1 MLLFSGYLSEKWQ
14 PWPNSIGIWLGSI
27 TLKYVLAK
35 KRSSMKYY
43 LMLIISL
50 SVVVHA
56 QKNKRKVNPI
66 KDYYKRA
73 LYQALLECKD
83 LCKRTTKS
91 EYISRSG
98 VLLMQEMARNL
109 AAQQEYTA
117 AIFQIDHANFL
128 EFIAEV
134 KRKVNPSI
142 YVGLLEESLDDI
154 NEAFNTMRQRK
165 TKDKRRRL
173 AQKKAWEYSD
183 FYSYASRQE
192 IEEYDDE

>member
-1 MLLFSGYLSEKWQ
+1 MLLFLGYLSEKWQ

-43 LMLIISL
+43 LILIISL
-50 SVVVHA
+50 SVAVHA

-91 EYISRSG
+91 EYISQSG
-98 VLLMQEMARNL
+98 VLVMQKMARNL

-142 YVGLLEESLDDI
+142 YAGLLEESFDGV
-154 NEAFNTMRQRK
+154 NEAFNDMEKRK

-173 AQKKAWEYSD
+173 AQKKPWEDSN
-183 FYSYASRQE
+183 SVSAAS
-192 IEEYDDE
+192 IEDVLEYYNE

>member
-1 MLLFSGYLSEKWQ
+1 
-14 PWPNSIGIWLGSI
+14 
-27 TLKYVLAK
+27 
-35 KRSSMKYY
+35 
-43 LMLIISL
+43 MLIISL
-50 SVVVHA
+50 FVAVHA

-83 LCKRTTKS
+83 LCKRTIKS

-98 VLLMQEMARNL
+98 VLVMQEMACNL

-142 YVGLLEESLDDI
+142 YVGLLEESLDGV
-154 NEAFNTMRQRK
+154 NEAFNDMEKRK

-173 AQKKAWEYSD
+173 AQKKACEYSD
-183 FYSYASRQE
+183 SYSDASREE
-192 IEEYDDE
+192 IKEYEDE